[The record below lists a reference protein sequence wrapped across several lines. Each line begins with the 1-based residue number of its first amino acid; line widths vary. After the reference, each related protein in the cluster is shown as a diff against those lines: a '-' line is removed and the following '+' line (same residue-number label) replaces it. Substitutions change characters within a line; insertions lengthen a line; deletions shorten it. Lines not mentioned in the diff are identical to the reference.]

1 MAETTAAVV
10 KAKKEKDEVMKN
22 VLSLSFVALLVLA
35 GACNQKQD
43 VAAKSDPA
51 ATPAATTAPA
61 VASAQVLTPE
71 QLGELGAQ
79 IRKTPDRSH
88 ELLSQHGL
96 DEKSFESQIRK
107 VTESPDASKRYA
119 EAYRKAST

>member
-1 MAETTAAVV
+1 MAAAMGAAVR
-10 KAKKEKDEVMKN
+10 ARKEKDEVMKN
-22 VLSLSFVALLVLA
+22 VLSLSLVALLALA

-43 VAAKSDPA
+43 AAAKNDP
-51 ATPAATTAPA
+51 ATPASTTAPA
-61 VASAQVLTPE
+61 VATAQVLTPE

-88 ELLSQHGL
+88 ELLTHHGL
-96 DEKSFESQIRK
+96 DEKTFESQIRK